1 MRFAFPSGT
10 FKGLNAN
17 ATIFAL
23 VCLAHALGLYGLAH
37 VQPTPKPETQPR
49 YIQVVDFS
57 RLAPSAPERLE
68 PEPEP
73 KVEPETPK
81 PQPKPKPKAQPK
93 PKAPK
98 PPQPKPLPP
107 PPPRPLPPPPPRPL
121 PPPPPRPMAPP
132 PQFTPPPRFAPIPP
146 PEPMAPPPMAPLMA
160 APMFPAPA
168 APVQSPPAPAPVF
181 EPQPMPEPTS
191 APSEPTSAP
200 SEPAA
205 PSASPAEGARAPN
218 AAPPEDEGPIV
229 PASHIGDYLNNPK
242 PAYPPESVARQEQ
255 GSVRLRVTVE
265 PNGKPSNVRIVRSS
279 GYVRLDRAAKAAVER
294 AWTFKPATR
303 GGKPIRFEYVFAIKF
318 SLQDI

>member
-49 YIQVVDFS
+49 YIQVVDLS

-98 PPQPKPLPP
+98 PAQPK
-107 PPPRPLPPPPPRPL
+107 PLPPPPPRPL

-146 PEPMAPPPMAPLMA
+146 PEPMAPPPMAPLM
-160 APMFPAPA
+160 FPAPA
-168 APVQSPPAPAPVF
+168 ALVQSPPAPAPVF
-181 EPQPMPEPTS
+181 EPQPMPEPKS
-191 APSEPTSAP
+191 VP

-205 PSASPAEGARAPN
+205 PSAAPAEGARAPN

-255 GSVRLRVTVE
+255 GSARLRVTVE